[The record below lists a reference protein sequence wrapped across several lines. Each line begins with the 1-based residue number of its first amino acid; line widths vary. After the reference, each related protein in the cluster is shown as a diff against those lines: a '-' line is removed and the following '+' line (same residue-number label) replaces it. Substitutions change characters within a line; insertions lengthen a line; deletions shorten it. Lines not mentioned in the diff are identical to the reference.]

1 MAKKEKIVDEYR
13 RYLHDIAVARS
24 EEILDEL
31 LHKTEDL
38 IAGNSDLFSV
48 REYTDNLATLRIFY
62 WKAKTKIQEGI

>member
-38 IAGNSDLFSV
+38 ITGNSDLFSV

>member
-13 RYLHDIAVARS
+13 RNLHDIAVARS

-31 LHKTEDL
+31 FQKTEDL
-38 IAGNSDLFSV
+38 IAGNSDLFSA

>member
-1 MAKKEKIVDEYR
+1 MAGKEKIVDEYR
-13 RYLHDIAVARS
+13 RNLHDIAVARS

-38 IAGNSDLFSV
+38 LTGNSSLFSA

>member
-13 RYLHDIAVARS
+13 RNLHDIAVARS

-31 LHKTEDL
+31 LEKTQNL
-38 IAGNSDLFSV
+38 IMENSALFNAH
-48 REYTDNLATLRIFY
+48 EYTDNLATLRIFY

>member
-38 IAGNSDLFSV
+38 ITGNSGLFSA

>member
-13 RYLHDIAVARS
+13 RNLHDIAVASS

-31 LHKTEDL
+31 LEKTQNL
-38 IAGNSDLFSV
+38 IMENSSLFNA

>member
-38 IAGNSDLFSV
+38 ITVNSDLFSA